1 MINMMMTIMDVDAI
15 SSRLKSYP
23 LYMNPIEMVAM
34 TTQTHHNIC
43 KIFIG
48 QISTSVFRIVARYA
62 SRCEMLL

>member
-15 SSRLKSYP
+15 SSRLKSCP
-23 LYMNPIEMVAM
+23 MYMNAIEMVAI

-48 QISTSVFRIVARYA
+48 QISTSVHRILARYA
-62 SRCEMLL
+62 SRCETLL